1 MSEELHVSVDGHVAL
16 LTVDRPTA
24 NNSLG
29 GSLLKEL
36 LQVSAELERDDSVR
50 VIVTTANVSDG
61 ATAWSPGVDFAQL
74 DGTLGPGAVAD
85 AMFYEGVMQG
95 DHASLNVSV
104 QGRRFDPLG
113 PGRWVLRMLDN
124 FQKPTIAAIN
134 GAVAGGGVGWA
145 GLHTYRIAGE
155 SAKFKAAFGTL
166 GLGPDMGASYF
177 ITKLMGQAAAT
188 EFLLRD
194 KAMTAADALRTGFVN
209 QVVPDDEVIE
219 RSLAVAQELAQLPPL
234 GLRATVRSLRG
245 AETNSLYD
253 QLALEWDNQRITFA
267 SEDSVAAFEAFK
279 TRTKATYIGR

>member
-16 LTVDRPTA
+16 LTVDRPAA

-61 ATAWSPGVDFAQL
+61 ATAWSPGVDFAQI
-74 DGTLGPGAVAD
+74 DGKLGPGADAD

-95 DHASLNVSV
+95 DHASLNVSP

-113 PGRWVLRMLDN
+113 PGRWILRMRDN

-166 GLGPDMGASYF
+166 GFGPDMGASYF
-177 ITKLMGQAAAT
+177 VTKLMGQAAAT

-209 QVVPDDEVIE
+209 QVVPDDEVVE
-219 RSLAVAQELAQLPPL
+219 HSLEVAEELAKLPPL

-245 AETNSLYD
+245 AETNTLYD

-279 TRTKATYIGR
+279 TRTAATYVGR

>member
-16 LTVDRPTA
+16 LTVDRPAA

-36 LQVSAELERDDSVR
+36 LQVSADLERDDNIR

-74 DGTLGPGAVAD
+74 DGKLGPGADAD
-85 AMFYEGVMQG
+85 AMFYDGVMQG

-113 PGRWVLRMLDN
+113 PGRWILRMLEN

-155 SAKFKAAFGTL
+155 SARFKAAFGTL
-166 GLGPDMGASYF
+166 GFGTDMGASYF
-177 ITKLMGQAAAT
+177 VTKLMGQAAAT

-194 KAMTAADALRTGFVN
+194 RGMTAAAALRSGFVN
-209 QVVPDDEVIE
+209 QVVPDDEVVD
-219 RSLAVAQELAQLPPL
+219 RSMAVAHELAQLPPL

-245 AETNSLYD
+245 AETNTLYD

-267 SEDSVAAFEAFK
+267 SEDSLAAFEAFK
-279 TRTKATYIGR
+279 TRTKAQYVGR

>member
-1 MSEELHVSVDGHVAL
+1 M
-16 LTVDRPTA
+16 
-24 NNSLG
+24 
-29 GSLLKEL
+29 
-36 LQVSAELERDDSVR
+36 SAELERDDSVR

-74 DGTLGPGAVAD
+74 DGTLGPGADAD

-95 DHASLNVSV
+95 DHASLNVSP

-113 PGRWVLRMLDN
+113 PGRWILRMLDN

-145 GLHTYRIAGE
+145 GLHTLPHRGRVGQVQGRLRNARLRSGH
-155 SAKFKAAFGTL
+155 AAPATSS
-166 GLGPDMGASYF
+166 PSSS
-177 ITKLMGQAAAT
+177 GQAAAT

-194 KAMTAADALRTGFVN
+194 QAMTAADALRTGFVN

-219 RSLAVAQELAQLPPL
+219 HSLAVAKDLAQLPPL
-234 GLRATVRSLRG
+234 GLRASVRALRG
-245 AETNSLYD
+245 AETNTLYD

-279 TRTKATYIGR
+279 TRTKATYVGR

>member
-16 LTVDRPTA
+16 LTVDRPLA

-36 LQVSAELERDDSVR
+36 LDVSAQLERDDDIR

-74 DGTLGPGAVAD
+74 DGKLGPGADAD
-85 AMFYEGVMQG
+85 AMFYGGVMQG
-95 DHASLNVSV
+95 DHASLNVSA

-113 PGRWVLRMLDN
+113 PGRWILQMRDN

-134 GAVAGGGVGWA
+134 GAVAGGGIGWA

-166 GLGPDMGASYF
+166 GFGPDMGASYF
-177 ITKLMGQAAAT
+177 IAKLMGQSAAT
-188 EFLLRD
+188 DFLLRD
-194 KAMTAADALRTGFVN
+194 KAMSAADALRTGFVN
-209 QVVPDDEVIE
+209 QVVPDDQVVDH
-219 RSLAVAQELAQLPPL
+219 SLEIAQEIAQLPPL

-245 AETNSLYD
+245 AETNSLTE
-253 QLALEWDNQRITFA
+253 QLGLEWDNQRVTFA
-267 SEDSVAAFEAFK
+267 TEDAVAAFNAFQ
-279 TRTKATYIGR
+279 TRTKATYVGR

>member
-1 MSEELHVSVDGHVAL
+1 MSEELHVSVEDHVAL

-36 LQVSAELERDDSVR
+36 LQVSAELERDDDVR

-74 DGTLGPGAVAD
+74 DGKLGPGADAD
-85 AMFYEGVMQG
+85 SMFYNGVMQG

-113 PGRWVLRMLDN
+113 PGRWILRMRDN

-166 GLGPDMGASYF
+166 GFGPDMGASYF

-194 KAMTAADALRTGFVN
+194 QAMTAADALRTGFVN
-209 QVVPDDEVIE
+209 QVVPDDQVIE
-219 RSLAVAQELAQLPPL
+219 HSLAVAKDLAHLPPL

-245 AETNSLYD
+245 AETNNLYD

-279 TRTKATYIGR
+279 TRTKATYLGR